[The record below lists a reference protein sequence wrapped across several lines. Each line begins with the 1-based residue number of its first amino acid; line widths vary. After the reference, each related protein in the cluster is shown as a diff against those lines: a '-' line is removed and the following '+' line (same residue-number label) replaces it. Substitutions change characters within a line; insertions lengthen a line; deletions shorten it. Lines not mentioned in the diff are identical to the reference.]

1 MAPNILSTAYQV
13 FYIVIPTISLIGNA
27 AIVYVTVRSRSLRSP
42 CNILIGLISLGELV
56 HMFGHYIMVASHN
69 IIENHL
75 MRQDLCGYWQLLPLT
90 GMFFASTLLL
100 NTAIDRLLST
110 RKFYNPLI
118 KTQYYL
124 YTSVHIGVGLAVAV
138 GMEAMIFSN
147 STSDLYILCVITA
160 PLLGRSR
167 TPYFLIACSTDFFVL
182 VCYLLLVILL
192 RKTRLSQESSK
203 QIYRSVA
210 VISVTAVFGYFSATA
225 ITSLDIIL
233 HLDYDKMNLT
243 LFAGVLV
250 NFTCAANFFI
260 YYFISKIYRR
270 EFDQYLFIGILK
282 KAVNCGQIPR
292 IHGWASA
299 R

>member
-1 MAPNILSTAYQV
+1 MTPNILSTPYQV

-27 AIVYVTVRSRSLRSP
+27 AIVYVTVRSRLLRSP
-42 CNILIGLISLGELV
+42 CNVLIGLISLGELV
-56 HMFGHYIMVASHN
+56 HMFGHYVMVVSHN

-75 MRQDLCGYWQLLPLT
+75 MRQDLCGYWQMLPLT
-90 GMFFASTLLL
+90 GMSFASTLLL

-110 RKFYNPLI
+110 QNFYKPLI

-138 GMEAMIFSN
+138 SLEAMIFSN
-147 STSDLYILCVITA
+147 RTSDSYIMCVITA
-160 PLLGRSR
+160 PLLGKSR
-167 TPYFLIACSTDFFVL
+167 TPYFLIACSTNFLVL

-192 RKTRLSQESSK
+192 RKTRLSQKSSK

-210 VISVTAVFGYFSATA
+210 VISVMTVLGYFSATA

-233 HLDYDKMNLT
+233 HLNYDKMNLT

-260 YYFISKIYRR
+260 YYFISKAYRR
-270 EFDQYLFIGILK
+270 QFDQHLFIGTLK
-282 KAVNCGQIPR
+282 KATKREQIP
-292 IHGWASA
+292 ILHG
-299 R
+299 